1 MKEDAQNEKKEL
13 TAVEKQRCVMR
24 QLLTEEIKSLDRSIK
39 RLEKGDSLD
48 AAAFVSA
55 KRDGVCWALFVLNV
69 RLGA

>member
-1 MKEDAQNEKKEL
+1 MKDETQTEAKPL
-13 TAVEKQRCVMR
+13 TAVEKQRVVMR
-24 QLLTEEIKSLDRSIK
+24 QLLTEEIKSLDRSIE